1 MQKQLIQK
9 KKKII
14 GRMGIRTSN
23 VQKLRFL
30 VRMSFAIEW
39 RENEDIRYTEN
50 ALHPLKKESESD
62 MNKQ

>member
-1 MQKQLIQK
+1 
-9 KKKII
+9 
-14 GRMGIRTSN
+14 MGIRTSN

-39 RENEDIRYTEN
+39 RENEDIGYTEN
-50 ALHPLKKESESD
+50 ALHPLKEESESD